1 MTNEVKLEKKL
12 DATQRM
18 LSSILKS
25 ATSLDEKV
33 NSNVVDAE
41 RAFKIL
47 VDVIKL
53 DCLKA
58 GTAMFKIDMEETNN
72 D

>member
-1 MTNEVKLEKKL
+1 MTNEVKLKKKL

-18 LSSILKS
+18 LSSILKT

-33 NSNVVDAE
+33 NSNAVDVE

-53 DCLKA
+53 NCLKA
-58 GTAMFKIDMEETNN
+58 GTAMFKIDMEKIN
-72 D
+72 DD

>member
-12 DATQRM
+12 DATQHM
-18 LSSILKS
+18 LSSILKT

-33 NSNVVDAE
+33 NSNAVDAE

-58 GTAMFKIDMEETNN
+58 GTAMFKIDIITKNR
-72 D
+72 